1 VCSCLPYSALT
12 LCLLL
17 KILTQNICDSLL
29 KKEKKLKKLHP
40 LPCRFFQ
47 PPSVDFSPHRPF
59 RFLCRGGI
67 SVGRLL
73 QSRVPPWTARCIL
86 LKFGHLQASP
96 STRTSLPPS
105 PSPCCA
111 RRILAR
117 GAPFSVFHG
126 ERLLPLLGFRPC
138 PRLHGVPA
146 SMLVPVELS
155 LSLVP
160 SLHAV
165 VPPAP
170 SCASSSA
177 RSNPSSSSRHL
188 CFPPHPPASCKLPCP
203 GGWCSPTSS
212 DLHQARAC
220 LRSFIATSRR
230 SARPGSIAPSPL
242 AGARRPAPAPC
253 SPLPMPRAPLVVRAR
268 SCELRLAA
276 PPVLWSWRWC
286 GVATSCASRQPSWP
300 RSSPAIEF
308 ARL

>member
-1 VCSCLPYSALT
+1 
-12 LCLLL
+12 
-17 KILTQNICDSLL
+17 
-29 KKEKKLKKLHP
+29 
-40 LPCRFFQ
+40 
-47 PPSVDFSPHRPF
+47 
-59 RFLCRGGI
+59 
-67 SVGRLL
+67 
-73 QSRVPPWTARCIL
+73 
-86 LKFGHLQASP
+86 
-96 STRTSLPPS
+96 
-105 PSPCCA
+105 
-111 RRILAR
+111 
-117 GAPFSVFHG
+117 
-126 ERLLPLLGFRPC
+126 
-138 PRLHGVPA
+138 
-146 SMLVPVELS
+146 MLVPVELS

-276 PPVLWSWRWC
+276 PPVPWSWWC
-286 GVATSCASRQPSWP
+286 GVATSRQPSWP
-300 RSSPAIEF
+300 RSSPRNRIRPAMASSNCEAPSSYSGIGFRHRVHGRFCGQFLHASNLCCSPCVCSLLIHRVSACSRLPSSRRTRHPLLDSQANSLICVLLAVDSRHHQPTFPCAHLHRPCLITCVRYRSRRRFVHHQKIESVG
-308 ARL
+308 